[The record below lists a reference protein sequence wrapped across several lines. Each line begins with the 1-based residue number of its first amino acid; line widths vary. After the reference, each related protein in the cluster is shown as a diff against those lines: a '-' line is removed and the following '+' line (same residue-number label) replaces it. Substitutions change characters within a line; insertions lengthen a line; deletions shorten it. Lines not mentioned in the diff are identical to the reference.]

1 MTMPRLYL
9 RFYVALLGSL
19 VVFAVAAA
27 LIFHYF
33 SAPPER
39 FSGFAGTIIQNALPP
54 ATAPAGEQQAV
65 LQKLLNGSH
74 ADIAL
79 QAPDGSTIAR
89 AGDAAAALG
98 PHHPGSEPPAM
109 TFHLP
114 DGRSVVAHI
123 AIEWLHPAS
132 MLLLC
137 LGILALAVGVGAYPI
152 VRRLTKRLERL
163 QLGVESLGSGDLA
176 ARVAVEGNDE
186 VASLAQSFNRAAGR
200 IEVLVGAHKNLLAN
214 ASHELRTPLARIRL
228 AVEMLKESADTRRRS
243 GLEQDI
249 AELDQLIDEVLL
261 ASRLDAVNGLD
272 VDEEVDLIALAAEEC
287 SRYADAQLDGDPV
300 HVRGDPR
307 LLRRLLRNLL
317 ENAQRHGAAPITV
330 RITRDSERACI
341 AVSDHGPGI
350 PADER
355 ERVFEPFYRRRQ
367 PGPNIGAGL
376 GLALVRQIAR
386 RHGGDVWC
394 EPDAQTRS
402 RFVVRLPAAP
412 VR

>member
-89 AGDAAAALG
+89 AGDAAAAPG
-98 PHHPGSEPPAM
+98 PHHPGGEPPAM

-114 DGRSVVAHI
+114 DGRSVVARV

-137 LGILALAVGVGAYPI
+137 LGI
-152 VRRLTKRLERL
+152 
-163 QLGVESLGSGDLA
+163 
-176 ARVAVEGNDE
+176 
-186 VASLAQSFNRAAGR
+186 
-200 IEVLVGAHKNLLAN
+200 
-214 ASHELRTPLARIRL
+214 
-228 AVEMLKESADTRRRS
+228 
-243 GLEQDI
+243 
-249 AELDQLIDEVLL
+249 
-261 ASRLDAVNGLD
+261 
-272 VDEEVDLIALAAEEC
+272 
-287 SRYADAQLDGDPV
+287 
-300 HVRGDPR
+300 
-307 LLRRLLRNLL
+307 
-317 ENAQRHGAAPITV
+317 
-330 RITRDSERACI
+330 
-341 AVSDHGPGI
+341 
-350 PADER
+350 
-355 ERVFEPFYRRRQ
+355 
-367 PGPNIGAGL
+367 
-376 GLALVRQIAR
+376 
-386 RHGGDVWC
+386 
-394 EPDAQTRS
+394 
-402 RFVVRLPAAP
+402 
-412 VR
+412 